1 MLRSAGTLTFFA
13 GARLPEKKETLSEES
28 GSGGEST
35 SVPSRLPRAM
45 GLLDT
50 TLFLVTAGCTLQ
62 WTATAAATGPSSL
75 MVWLI
80 GGLTMF
86 VPLSVCI
93 VYLCSRFP
101 DECGM
106 YGWSA
111 RAFGPFAGFITG
123 WTYWTGT
130 LAFLPTVLYF
140 IAGSSLLWSPTS
152 TTAAGTPTYFVCS
165 SFIVL
170 AICAIL
176 NVRGLSVAKWLNGA
190 GAIARWVGIVLL
202 VVFALA
208 SWWRFGPA
216 TDINRH
222 TLAPAFR
229 LSDVIFWTTL
239 AFAWTGPEAVSF
251 MSGEIRD
258 PRRTAPKALT
268 LAAPM
273 IAAVYIIGTASILLA
288 IPPERASGVYGVIE
302 AIRTAAAHL
311 GLGWLVPVGAACVV
325 LDRVGSLCLW
335 LGALARIP
343 ISAGIAD
350 YLPRSFARIDPRHRS
365 PANAIWIQAVLVAG
379 LVLLGQSG
387 TSVRG
392 AYNVLIEMMV
402 VTSMLPFMLLFG
414 AAIKLSSGPPVK
426 GESRMWGGRPMLI
439 LVALTGLLATAG
451 SIVVAFV
458 PPPEEEHP
466 AMAVLKVAGMTAIL
480 LLLGASL
487 YGIGNRRARHRS
499 RAEQPNAAW

>member
-1 MLRSAGTLTFFA
+1 MPETTESISFEPGANGT
-13 GARLPEKKETLSEES
+13 
-28 GSGGEST
+28 ST
-35 SVPSRLPRAM
+35 STSARPRSSM

-75 MVWLI
+75 LVWLI

-101 DECGM
+101 DANGM
-106 YGWSA
+106 YAWSA
-111 RAFGPFAGFITG
+111 RAFGPFAGFITS

-130 LAFLPTVLYF
+130 LSFLPTVLYF

-152 TTAAGTPTYFVCS
+152 TTTAGTPAYFICFS
-165 SFIVL
+165 L
-170 AICAIL
+170 AMITICAIL
-176 NVRGLSVAKWLNGA
+176 NVRGLSVAKWLNSA
-190 GAIARWVGIVLL
+190 GAVARWLGIFLL
-202 VVFALA
+202 VGFALA
-208 SWWRFGPA
+208 SSWRFGPA
-216 TDINRH
+216 TNINRH
-222 TLAPAFR
+222 TIAPAFR
-229 LSDVIFWTTL
+229 LSDVIFWTAL

-258 PRRTAPKALT
+258 SRHTVPKALT

-273 IAAVYIIGTASILLA
+273 IAAVYIIGTASILIA

-302 AIRTAAAHL
+302 AIRHAAAHL
-311 GLGWLVPVGAACVV
+311 GLSWLVPVGALCVV
-325 LDRVGSLCLW
+325 LDRLGSLCLW

-343 ISAGIAD
+343 ASAGIAD
-350 YLPRSFARIDPRHRS
+350 YLPRSFARIHPRS
-365 PANAIWIQAVLVAG
+365 GAPANAIWVQAALVAA
-379 LVLLGQSG
+379 LVVLGQSG

-402 VTSMLPFMLLFG
+402 VTSMLPFLLLFG
-414 AAIKLSSGPPVK
+414 AAIKLSSGAPVK
-426 GESRMWGGRPMLI
+426 GESRIWGGRPTVVF
-439 LVALTGLLATAG
+439 VAMIGLLATAG
-451 SIVVAFV
+451 SILVAFV

-466 AMAVLKVAGMTAIL
+466 ALAVLKVAGMTGVL
-480 LLLGASL
+480 LLVGASL
-487 YGIGNRRARHRS
+487 YGIGNFRARRQTVRS
-499 RAEQPNAAW
+499 NAVG

>member
-1 MLRSAGTLTFFA
+1 VNSRLPETIESVSGESAGGGDATSA
-13 GARLPEKKETLSEES
+13 SARLPRT
-28 GSGGEST
+28 
-35 SVPSRLPRAM
+35 M

-75 MVWLI
+75 LVWLI
-80 GGLTMF
+80 GGVTMF
-86 VPLSVCI
+86 VPLSVCV

-101 DECGM
+101 DECGI
-106 YGWSA
+106 YTWSA

-130 LAFLPTVLYF
+130 LAFLPTVVYF

-152 TTAAGTPTYFVCS
+152 TTSAGTPTYFICFS
-165 SFIVL
+165 LIVL
-170 AICAIL
+170 GICTIL
-176 NVRGLSVAKWLNGA
+176 NVRGLSVAKWLNSA
-190 GAIARWVGIVLL
+190 GAVARWVGMLLL
-202 VVFALA
+202 VVLALA
-208 SWWRFGPA
+208 SCWWFGPA

-222 TLAPAFR
+222 TIAPAFR

-239 AFAWTGPEAVSF
+239 AFAWTGPEALSF

-258 PRRTAPKALT
+258 SRRTAPKALI

-288 IPPERASGVYGVIE
+288 IPPERASGVFGVIE

-311 GLGWLVPVGAACVV
+311 GLGWLIPIGAACVV
-325 LDRVGSLCLW
+325 LDRLGSLCLW

-343 ISAGIAD
+343 ISVGIAD
-350 YLPRSFARIDPRHRS
+350 YLPRGFARIHPRYKS
-365 PANAIWIQAVLVAG
+365 PANAIWTQAVLVA
-379 LVLLGQSG
+379 VIVILGQSG

-402 VTSMLPFMLLFG
+402 VTSMLPFLLLFG
-414 AAIKLSSGPPVK
+414 AAIKLSSGPSVK
-426 GESRMWGGRPMLI
+426 SESRIWGGRPVLVF
-439 LVALTGLLATAG
+439 VALIGLLATAG

-466 AMAVLKVAGMTAIL
+466 ALAVLKIAGLTVVL
-480 LLLGASL
+480 LVVGAAL
-487 YGIGNRRARHRS
+487 YGAGNMRARRQS
-499 RAEQPNAAW
+499 GTVRPNASR

>member
-1 MLRSAGTLTFFA
+1 MH
-13 GARLPEKKETLSEES
+13 EES
-28 GSGGEST
+28 GSGGDST
-35 SVPSRLPRAM
+35 SAPAQLPRAM

-75 MVWLI
+75 AVWLI

-86 VPLSVCI
+86 VPLAVCI
-93 VYLCSRFP
+93 VYLCSRYP
-101 DECGM
+101 DQNGM

-111 RAFGPFAGFITG
+111 RAFGPFAGFITA
-123 WTYWTGT
+123 WTYWIGT
-130 LAFLPTVLYF
+130 LTFLPTVLYF
-140 IAGSSLLWSPTS
+140 IAGSSLLWAPTS
-152 TTAAGTPTYFVCS
+152 TTAAGTPTYFVCFS
-165 SFIVL
+165 LIVL
-170 AICAIL
+170 ALCAIL
-176 NVRGLSVAKWLNGA
+176 NVRGLAVAKWLNSA
-190 GAIARWVGIVLL
+190 GAVARWVGIVLL
-202 VVFALA
+202 AVFALA

-222 TLAPAFR
+222 TIAPAFR

-258 PRRTAPKALT
+258 PRRTVPKALA

-325 LDRVGSLCLW
+325 LDRLGSLCLW

-343 ISAGIAD
+343 MSAGIAE
-350 YLPRSFARIDPRHRS
+350 YLPRSFAKIHPRHRS

-402 VTSMLPFMLLFG
+402 VTSMLPFILLFG
-414 AAIKLSSGPPVK
+414 AAIKLSSGPPVP
-426 GESRMWGGRPMLI
+426 GESRIWGGRPVLVF
-439 LVALTGLLATAG
+439 VALMGLLATAG
-451 SIVVAFV
+451 SLVVAFV
-458 PPPEEEHP
+458 PPPEEGHP
-466 AMAVLKVAGMTAIL
+466 ALAVLKIAGMTTVL

-487 YGIGNRRARHRS
+487 YAIGNLRTRRQL
-499 RAEQPNAAW
+499 RAVRPNAAW